1 MDDLWRGDVESGE
14 DKRASDDYW
23 KNRAQKAEAKITKLI
38 PTCRNLA
45 ATAQLLTDILDE

>member
-1 MDDLWRGDVESGE
+1 MDDLWRGNVDEGG

-23 KNRAQKAEAKITKLI
+23 KERAKKAEAKITKLI

-45 ATAQLLTDILDE
+45 ATAQLLTDIIDE